1 MLVNLVWLK
10 EQAEQYMQSRK
21 EKVAVQE
28 FKGMSMLYEY
38 LLRLIKQL
46 DDDEK
51 AMTR

>member
-10 EQAEQYMQSRK
+10 EQAETFMQNRK
-21 EKVAVQE
+21 EKVTPSE
-28 FKGMSMLYEY
+28 FKGMGILYEY
-38 LLRLIKQL
+38 LLKMIKQL